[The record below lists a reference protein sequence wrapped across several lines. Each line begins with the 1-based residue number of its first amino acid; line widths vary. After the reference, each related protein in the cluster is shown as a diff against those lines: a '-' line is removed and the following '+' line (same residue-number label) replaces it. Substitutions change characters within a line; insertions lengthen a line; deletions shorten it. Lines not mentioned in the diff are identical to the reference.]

1 MSVLKLARWLTMI
14 LLLPGLWSC
23 GEAHR
28 SWDTGEVG
36 LALKKELR
44 DNQAN
49 NQANNQAKEVT
60 IAKLTRFAW
69 DELFLFNPYTPS
81 SEVCKRVHVTA
92 SDCKAI
98 IADES
103 KDDGEMMMV
112 FRIKGKVAHSEL
124 HHRSH
129 GDFTPAPAEPFT
141 PQTAIFSVV
150 AESTGTAGADWLK
163 LRPKSVGGS

>member
-1 MSVLKLARWLTMI
+1 MNPFTPRRLLAMIVLLQ
-14 LLLPGLWSC
+14 GLIGC
-23 GEAHR
+23 GAAHR
-28 SWDTGEVG
+28 GGDTGEVG

-44 DNQAN
+44 DNQT
-49 NQANNQAKEVT
+49 NNQAKEVT

-81 SEVCKRVHVTA
+81 SEVCKRVHITA
-92 SDCKAI
+92 SDCKAV

-129 GDFTPAPAEPFT
+129 GDFTPVPAEPFT
-141 PQTAIFSVV
+141 PQTAVFSVV
-150 AESTGTAGADWLK
+150 AENTGTAGTNWLK
-163 LRPKSVGGS
+163 LRPKLPGGS

>member
-1 MSVLKLARWLTMI
+1 VRPIVAGALAKSAW
-14 LLLPGLWSC
+14 
-23 GEAHR
+23 R
-28 SWDTGEVG
+28 SKKNCV
-36 LALKKELR
+36 KELR

-49 NQANNQAKEVT
+49 NQTKEVT

-69 DELFLFNPYTPS
+69 DELFLFSPYTPS
-81 SEVCKRVHVTA
+81 REVCKRVQVTA
-92 SDCKAI
+92 ADCKAVI
-98 IADES
+98 PDES

-141 PQTAIFSVV
+141 PQTAVFSVV
-150 AESTGTAGADWLK
+150 AESTGAAGADWLK
-163 LRPKSVGGS
+163 LRPKLPGGS